1 MFISTSHG
9 KDCSVCFA
17 IKRISY
23 VPDSGIKIY
32 GEDGSSICVTPGG
45 DILAISANTTVHIE
59 CCELPTWS
67 FLKYDGKPIGPMH
80 EEELG
85 EIEVRV
91 NNSGSSAV
99 TVQDLYHRLKRDLF
113 SESNNRYVS

>member
-1 MFISTSHG
+1 MFISVNCEDGFCSCFQIAQVDYNINGVLSINATALTVHSNGEIFLLKHG
-9 KDCSVCFA
+9 KVKS
-17 IKRISY
+17 
-23 VPDSGIKIY
+23 
-32 GEDGSSICVTPGG
+32 
-45 DILAISANTTVHIE
+45 
-59 CCELPTWS
+59 CELPTWS

-113 SESNNRYVS
+113 LK